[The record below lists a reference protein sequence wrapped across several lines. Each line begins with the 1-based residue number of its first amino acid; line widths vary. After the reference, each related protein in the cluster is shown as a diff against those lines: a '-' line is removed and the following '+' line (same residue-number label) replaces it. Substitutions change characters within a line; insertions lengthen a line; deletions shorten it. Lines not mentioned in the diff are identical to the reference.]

1 VYRKDEVDWVAV
13 SATPLECDA
22 ISVWVT
28 RPECGAVVTFL
39 GTARSSSTTGH
50 DIIELEYETSDDLA
64 TARMAEVVKVARQ
77 RWPTL
82 GAVAI
87 HHRVGSVK
95 LEQPAVV
102 VAVSA
107 PHRQEAFE
115 AARYCID
122 AVKRSVPMWKR
133 EVWSG
138 GAAWS
143 QEAHDIVEAR
153 DA

>member
-1 VYRKDEVDWVAV
+1 MYAKDEIDWIVV
-13 SATPLECDA
+13 SAAPLECDA
-22 ISVWVT
+22 IAMWVS

-39 GTARSSSTTGH
+39 GTARSSSSTGH
-50 DIIELEYETSDDLA
+50 EIIELEYETSTELA
-64 TARMAEVVKVARQ
+64 TARMVEVAKVARE

-87 HHRVGSVK
+87 HHRIGSVA
-95 LEQPAVV
+95 LEHPAVA

-107 PHRQEAFE
+107 PHRQAAFE

-122 AVKRSVPMWKR
+122 AVKKSVPMWKR
-133 EVWSG
+133 EVWVG
-138 GAAWS
+138 GSAWS

>member
-1 VYRKDEVDWVAV
+1 VYAKDEIDWIVV
-13 SATPLECDA
+13 SAAPLECDA
-22 ISVWVT
+22 IAMWVS

-39 GTARSSSTTGH
+39 GTARSSSSTGH
-50 DIIELEYETSDDLA
+50 EIIELEYETSTELA
-64 TARMAEVVKVARQ
+64 TARMVEVAKVARE

-87 HHRVGSVK
+87 HHRIGSVA
-95 LEQPAVV
+95 LEHPAVA

-107 PHRQEAFE
+107 PHRQAAFE

-122 AVKRSVPMWKR
+122 AVKKSVPMWKR
-133 EVWSG
+133 EVWVG
-138 GAAWS
+138 GSAWS